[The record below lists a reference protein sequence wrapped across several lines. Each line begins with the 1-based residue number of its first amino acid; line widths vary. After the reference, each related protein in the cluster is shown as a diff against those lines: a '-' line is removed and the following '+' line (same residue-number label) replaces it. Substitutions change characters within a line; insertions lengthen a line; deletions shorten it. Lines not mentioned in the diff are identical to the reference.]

1 MTSDPP
7 DQAED
12 ADIADDDNPS
22 RSLTEGH
29 DTAAA
34 PTRAY
39 VLHPDLKSTR
49 SRRLPEHG
57 LAEAVALAAALP
69 GMQVQGAEVVRL
81 AKISPGQ
88 LFGSGK
94 VDDLKTR
101 LKSDDIELVLVDGS
115 VSPVQ
120 QRNLEKAWGVKL
132 LDRTSLILEIF
143 ADRARTREGVL
154 QVELAA
160 LSYQRTR
167 LVRAWTH
174 LERQR
179 GGFGFVGGPGETQL
193 ESDRRAIDDQVLR
206 LKRQLE
212 KVVKT
217 RELHR
222 ASRRKVPFPLVAL
235 VGYTNAGKSTL
246 FNRMTGADVLAKD
259 MLFATLDPTMRGV
272 VLPDKDGGA
281 GRKIIASDTVGFIS
295 DLPTQLVAAF
305 RATLEEVLEA
315 DLILHVRDISHPET
329 AEQAADVADI
339 LTSLG
344 VDAGT
349 TMLEVWNKL
358 DLVDPSAR
366 DSLATQRANRAGVFP
381 VSALTGEGVEDLM
394 QAISDAFAE
403 FRIDETLALPFAQGR
418 ARARLHALGV
428 VVTEDQDD
436 TGYQITVRWT
446 ERQKAQWQAN

>member
-1 MTSDPP
+1 M
-7 DQAED
+7 
-12 ADIADDDNPS
+12 
-22 RSLTEGH
+22 
-29 DTAAA
+29 
-34 PTRAY
+34 
-39 VLHPDLKSTR
+39 LHPDLKTSR
-49 SRRLPEHG
+49 KRRLAEHA

-69 GMQVQGAEVVRL
+69 GLDVVGSEIARL
-81 AKISPGQ
+81 NKIQPGT

-94 VDDLKTR
+94 VEDLKTR
-101 LKSDDIELVLVDGS
+101 LKDLDVKLVLVDGT
-115 VSPVQ
+115 VGPVQ
-120 QRNLEKAWGVKL
+120 QRNLEKEWGVKL
-132 LDRTSLILEIF
+132 LDRTGLILEIF

-179 GGFGFVGGPGETQL
+179 GGFGFVGGPGETQI
-193 ESDRRAIDDQVLR
+193 EQDRRAIDDHVIR
-206 LKRQLE
+206 LKRQLDG
-212 KVVKT
+212 VVKT

-246 FNRMTGADVLAKD
+246 FNRMTGAEVLAKD

-272 VLPDKDGGA
+272 VLPATNAGG

-295 DLPTQLVAAF
+295 DLPPQLVAAF

-339 LTSLG
+339 LSSLG
-344 VDAGT
+344 VKPDT
-349 TMLEVWNKL
+349 PQLEVWNKL
-358 DLVDPSAR
+358 DLVDPTSREALKVQSQTR
-366 DSLATQRANRAGVFP
+366 PNVFP
-381 VSALTGEGVEDLM
+381 ISALTGEGIDALTD
-394 QAISDAFAE
+394 AISHAFELAKSQTTLTLTFAE
-403 FRIDETLALPFAQGR
+403 GR
-418 ARARLHALGV
+418 KQAWLHAESV
-428 VVTEDQDD
+428 VDQETQTED
-436 TGYQITVRWT
+436 GWHITVTWT
-446 ERQKAQWQAN
+446 QRQAQRYQDL